1 MIKLYHSPQS
11 RSTSVLS
18 LLHMMGKETEV
29 QVETVHILRQGG
41 LGKSDPKNPHPEGK
55 VPALAVDGQIIR
67 ERGAIML
74 WLTDHFDSALG
85 RDISSASRGDYL
97 SWLFYYGNVMEPI
110 MYMSFLEIAD
120 NPMIKDWCRDNATMY
135 AALET
140 ALSRH
145 DFLVDD
151 QISAADV
158 LVMSPFTWFPDIVP
172 DSDPIRN
179 WIARCEAAQDME
191 YITKI
196 ENEELKALGL
206 PSLEERYTS

>member
-18 LLHMMGKETEV
+18 LLRLMGKETEV
-29 QVETVHILRQGG
+29 QVETVHIVRKGG
-41 LGKSDPKNPHPEGK
+41 VGKSDPRNPHPEGK
-55 VPALAVDGQIIR
+55 VPALEVNGQVIR

-85 RDISSASRGDYL
+85 RGISSASRGGYL

-120 NPMIKDWCRDNATMY
+120 NPMIKSWCRDNATMY
-135 AALET
+135 AALEA
-140 ALSRH
+140 ALADH

-151 QISAADV
+151 QISAADI
-158 LVMSPFTWFPDIVP
+158 LVMSPFTWLPDMIP
-172 DSDPIRN
+172 DSAPIRN
-179 WIARCEAAQDME
+179 WISRCEAAQDMAF
-191 YITKI
+191 ISDL
-196 ENEELKALGL
+196 ENAELKALGL
-206 PSLEERYTS
+206 PGIEERHSS